1 MAFSVVGE
9 GRIMGRREHE
19 QGIERRI
26 LVPKYVILLFHENT
40 HIRAIATSSAS
51 LLWKHVFASQ
61 PFGGVV
67 DPKILHNFH
76 RLDMIDG
83 LLLLL
88 ARLSFLLTII
98 RRMGWHPL
106 FELFI
111 LAATEFQQVL
121 SLSSEIWQKFSRKKE
136 G

>member
-1 MAFSVVGE
+1 
-9 GRIMGRREHE
+9 
-19 QGIERRI
+19 
-26 LVPKYVILLFHENT
+26 
-40 HIRAIATSSAS
+40 
-51 LLWKHVFASQ
+51 
-61 PFGGVV
+61 
-67 DPKILHNFH
+67 
-76 RLDMIDG
+76 MIDG